1 MMTKRGIYP
10 NILDSEYPFTVGEI
24 TFYFSSMVYRQKFMN
39 LYRDEIKHINETAIR
54 HKHPFKTD
62 MTIFSLLR
70 LYCLI
75 EKRGF
80 YIKVRG
86 EEVTCLE
93 NVKMVLEISVRKT
106 LTV

>member
-1 MMTKRGIYP
+1 
-10 NILDSEYPFTVGEI
+10 
-24 TFYFSSMVYRQKFMN
+24 MN
-39 LYRDEIKHINETAIR
+39 LYREEIKHINETTIR
-54 HKHPFKTD
+54 HNHPFTLD

-86 EEVTCLE
+86 EQVTCLE
-93 NVKMVLEISVRKT
+93 NVKMVLEISVKKN
-106 LTV
+106 LIG

>member
-1 MMTKRGIYP
+1 
-10 NILDSEYPFTVGEI
+10 
-24 TFYFSSMVYRQKFMN
+24 MN
-39 LYRDEIKHINETAIR
+39 LYREEILHINQTTIR
-54 HKHPFKTD
+54 HSHPFKID

-70 LYCLI
+70 LYCLV

-93 NVKMVLEISVRKT
+93 NVKMVLEINVRKN
-106 LTV
+106 LGV